1 MEDVWKFRWIVLL
14 QDSYNAW
21 WNFLDEVSS
30 MSLASSWF
38 FTGRTLAVEDKDVP
52 LISPDFDWHIGL
64 ALGQLATSLGNA
76 SLRESMLLIQ
86 LDAGGRKVF
95 VSMRSNVDVFDSGD
109 KRAINWHHFC
119 WALLTRPEPR
129 LLFETAVQQRQQV
142 DRRRS

>member
-1 MEDVWKFRWIVLL
+1 
-14 QDSYNAW
+14 
-21 WNFLDEVSS
+21 

-109 KRAINWHHFC
+109 KRAIN
-119 WALLTRPEPR
+119 
-129 LLFETAVQQRQQV
+129 
-142 DRRRS
+142 